1 MYKAIIFDLYGT
13 LLDIHTDESQE
24 FVWKKM
30 ALFYKMRGADF
41 SVDELRTAY
50 FEQVDQL
57 LDKKRM
63 KGVEYPDIDILKVFK
78 NLFKIKNVETS
89 RSIALEM
96 ARFFRIIS
104 LEYIKP
110 YPGAIELLEYLKD
123 QKYKMYLLTNAQE
136 SFAFDEL
143 DYTGLTQ
150 YFKSVFI
157 SSGYKIAKPDEKF
170 YRMLLDKEHLSETE
184 CLFIGNDHTT
194 DIEGAN
200 RIGMDSIYVHTN
212 CSQSEVPEEIGAKWR
227 IDSGDLF
234 EVLEVIKSFE
244 G

>member
-24 FVWKKM
+24 YLWEKM
-30 ALFYKMRGADF
+30 ALLFKMRGADF
-41 SVDELRTAY
+41 DPSELKLAY
-50 FEQVDQL
+50 IEQVNQL
-57 LDKKRM
+57 LEKKRK
-63 KGVEYPDIDILKVFK
+63 KGVEHPDIDILKVFK
-78 NLFKIKNVETS
+78 NLFKMKNIESS

-96 ARFFRIIS
+96 ARFFRVIS
-104 LEYIKP
+104 LDYIYP
-110 YPGAIELLEYLKD
+110 YPGVIELLEYLKEE
-123 QKYKMYLLTNAQE
+123 KYKLYLLSNAQE

-143 DYTGLTQ
+143 DFTGIAK
-150 YFKSVFI
+150 YFKSIYI
-157 SSGYKIAKPDEKF
+157 SSGYKIAKPDEDFFKI
-170 YRMLLDKEHLSETE
+170 LLDQEHLSENE

-200 RIGMDSIYVHTN
+200 RIGMDSLYVHTN
-212 CSQSEVPEEIGAKWR
+212 CSQRVVPEEIGAKWR

-244 G
+244 R